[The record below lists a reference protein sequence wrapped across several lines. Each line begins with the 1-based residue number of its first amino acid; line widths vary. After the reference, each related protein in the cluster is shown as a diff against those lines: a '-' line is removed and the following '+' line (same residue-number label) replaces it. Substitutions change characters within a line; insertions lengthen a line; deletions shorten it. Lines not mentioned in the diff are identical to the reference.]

1 MAKKKNNDYFELIRN
16 QCAFCVEAS
25 DLLTEIL
32 HKFHADSVG
41 AYRDQMHDIE
51 HRADDL
57 HHDILNKL
65 STEFITPIDQEDI
78 LRLVQIID
86 DITDALDEV
95 ILDVYMYHIDV
106 IPERTVELSGVVN
119 LCVKALHEAT
129 AELKNFK
136 KPEKLHQLLVK
147 VNDAETQADSIYTDA
162 IHRLFASADL
172 DAKTLFSTKA
182 IYEGLESC
190 CDLCEHA
197 ADVIE
202 RVIIK
207 NT

>member
-1 MAKKKNNDYFELIRN
+1 MAKKQNDYFELI
-16 QCAFCVEAS
+16 QKQSAYCVEAS
-25 DLLTEIL
+25 NLLEDIL
-32 HKFHADSVG
+32 CKFNADSVET
-41 AYRDQMHDIE
+41 YRTQMHGIE
-51 HRADDL
+51 HQADEI
-57 HHDILNKL
+57 HHDILKKL

-95 ILDVYMYHIDV
+95 IMDVYMYHIDV
-106 IPERTVELSGVVN
+106 IPERTADLSRIVN
-119 LCVKALHEAT
+119 QCVKTLHEAT

-136 KPEKLHQLLVK
+136 KPEKLRGLLIK
-147 VNDAETQADSIYTDA
+147 VNDIEIEADGVYMESIYA
-162 IHRLFASADL
+162 LFGSDL
-172 DAKTLFSTKA
+172 DGKALLGAKA
-182 IYEGLESC
+182 VYEGLENC

-202 RVIIK
+202 QVIIK

>member
-1 MAKKKNNDYFELIRN
+1 MAKKQNDYFELI
-16 QCAFCVEAS
+16 QKQSAYCVEAS
-25 DLLTEIL
+25 NLLEDIL
-32 HKFHADSVG
+32 CKFNADSVET
-41 AYRDQMHDIE
+41 YRTQMHGIE
-51 HRADDL
+51 HQADDI
-57 HHDILNKL
+57 HHDILKKL

-95 ILDVYMYHIDV
+95 IMDVYMYHIDV
-106 IPERTVELSGVVN
+106 IPERTADLSRIVN
-119 LCVKALHEAT
+119 QCVKALHEAT

-136 KPEKLHQLLVK
+136 KPEKLRGLLIK
-147 VNDAETQADSIYTDA
+147 VNDIEIEADGVYMESIYA
-162 IHRLFASADL
+162 LFGSDL
-172 DAKTLFSTKA
+172 DGKALLGAKA
-182 IYEGLESC
+182 VYEGLENC

-202 RVIIK
+202 QVIIK

>member
-1 MAKKKNNDYFELIRN
+1 MAKKNNDYFELI
-16 QCAFCVEAS
+16 QKQASYCVEAS
-25 DLLTEIL
+25 NLLEEIL
-32 HKFHADSVG
+32 CKFHADSVG
-41 AYRDQMHDIE
+41 AYRTQMHEIE
-51 HRADDL
+51 HQADEV

-106 IPERTVELSGVVN
+106 IPARTEDLSRIVN
-119 LCVKALHEAT
+119 RCVKALHEAV
-129 AELKNFK
+129 AKLKNFK
-136 KPEKLHQLLVK
+136 KPEKLHQLLIK
-147 VNDAETQADSIYTDA
+147 VNDIEIEADQVYADA
-162 IHRLFASADL
+162 IYSLFGSNADGKAL
-172 DAKTLFSTKA
+172 FGAKA
-182 IYEGLESC
+182 VYEGLENC

-202 RVIIK
+202 QVIIK

>member
-1 MAKKKNNDYFELIRN
+1 MAKKQNSYFELI
-16 QCAFCVEAS
+16 QKQSAYCVEAS
-25 DLLTEIL
+25 NLLEDIL
-32 HKFHADSVG
+32 CKFNADSVET
-41 AYRDQMHDIE
+41 YRTQMHGIE
-51 HRADDL
+51 HQADEIY
-57 HHDILNKL
+57 HDILKKL

-95 ILDVYMYHIDV
+95 IMDVYMYHIDV
-106 IPERTVELSGVVN
+106 IPERTADLSRIVN
-119 LCVKALHEAT
+119 QCVKALHEAT

-136 KPEKLHQLLVK
+136 KPEKLRGLLIK
-147 VNDAETQADSIYTDA
+147 VNDIEIEADGVYMESIYA
-162 IHRLFASADL
+162 LFGSDL
-172 DAKTLFSTKA
+172 DGKALLGAKA
-182 IYEGLESC
+182 VYEGLENC

-202 RVIIK
+202 QVIIK

>member
-1 MAKKKNNDYFELIRN
+1 MAKKNNNYFELI
-16 QCAFCVEAS
+16 QTQTGYCVEAS
-25 DLLTEIL
+25 NLLEEIL
-32 HKFHADSVG
+32 CKFHADSVG
-41 AYRDQMHDIE
+41 AYRAQMHEIE
-51 HRADDL
+51 HRADEV
-57 HHDILNKL
+57 HHDILRKL

-95 ILDVYMYHIDV
+95 ILDVYMYHVDV
-106 IPERTVELSGVVN
+106 MPSQTAALSCVVN
-119 LCVKALHEAT
+119 RCVKALHEA
-129 AELKNFK
+129 AFELKNFK

-147 VNDAETQADSIYTDA
+147 VNDIEIEADRIYTNA
-162 IHRLFASADL
+162 IY
-172 DAKTLFSTKA
+172 TLFSSHTDGKALLGAKA
-182 IYEGLESC
+182 IYEGLENC

-202 RVIIK
+202 QVIIK